1 MEPVFQYI
9 ANGLMVG
16 GVYALIAL
24 GIVLIY
30 KSTSVFNFAIGQ
42 MMMFGAFFFWMCD
55 ERFGLPIWAS
65 LLLALAG
72 GLVLA
77 LLIERFTLRPLI
89 GQPLLSAVLVTL
101 ALAYL
106 LNGVAMGIWGAY
118 QQRLPEFLPGAPV
131 SIGGIVFS
139 HDLVWSFFLA
149 MAVFVLLFLFYQ
161 RTRVGLAM
169 RATAESHQV
178 AQARGINVRAIFSV
192 SWALCGV
199 IAAVGGILLGY
210 RLGVSQF
217 LSLVGLK
224 AFPAVLFGGLDSI
237 AGALIGGVTVGV
249 LENLAG
255 GLIAPWMMEITPY
268 IILLLVLIFRP
279 EGLFGLKRIERI

>member
-1 MEPVFQYI
+1 MEAVLQYI

-16 GVYALIAL
+16 GIYALIAL
-24 GIVLIY
+24 GIVLVY

-42 MMMFGAFFFWMCD
+42 MMMFGAFFFWMCT
-55 ERFGLPIWAS
+55 EQFGLPIWAGIV
-65 LLLALAG
+65 LALIG
-72 GLVLA
+72 TVIVG

-101 ALAYL
+101 ALAYF
-106 LNGVAMGIWGAY
+106 LNGVAMGIWGPYPQA
-118 QQRLPEFLPGAPV
+118 LPDFLPGAPV
-131 SIGGIVFS
+131 SIGGIVFA
-139 HDLVWSFFLA
+139 HDLLWSFFLA
-149 MAVFVLLFLFYQ
+149 MAIFVVLLLFYQ

-169 RATAESHQV
+169 RATAESHDI
-178 AQARGINVRAIFSV
+178 AQARGINVRTIFSL
-192 SWALCGV
+192 SWAICGV
-199 IAAVGGILLGY
+199 VAAVGGMLLAY

-224 AFPAVLFGGLDSI
+224 AFPVVLLGGLDSI
-237 AGALIGGVTVGV
+237 GGALVGGLIVG
-249 LENLAG
+249 LAENLAG

>member
-1 MEPVFQYI
+1 MQALLQYT

-16 GVYALIAL
+16 GIYALIAL

-42 MMMFGAFFFWMCD
+42 MMMFGAFFFWMSV
-55 ERFGLPIWAS
+55 ETFHLPIWIGFIIS
-65 LLLALAG
+65 MLG
-72 GLVLA
+72 TVGVGI
-77 LLIERFTLRPLI
+77 LIERFTLRPLI

-101 ALAYL
+101 ALVYL

-118 QQRLPEFLPGAPV
+118 QQRLPDFLPGSPV
-131 SIGGIVFS
+131 NIGGIVFS
-139 HDLVWSFFLA
+139 HDLLWSFFLA
-149 MAVFVLLFLFYQ
+149 MMVFALLLLFYQ
-161 RTRVGLAM
+161 RTQTGLAM

-178 AQARGINVRAIFSV
+178 AQARGINVRSIFSV
-192 SWALCGV
+192 SWALCGL
-199 IAAVGGILLGY
+199 IAAISGMLLAY
-210 RLGVSQF
+210 RVGVSQF
-217 LSLVGLK
+217 LSLIGLK

-237 AGALIGGVTVGV
+237 TGALVGGLTVGV

-268 IILLLVLIFRP
+268 IILLLVLIIRP

>member
-1 MEPVFQYI
+1 MEAVLQYI

-42 MMMFGAFFFWMCD
+42 MMMFAAFFFWMFV
-55 ERFGLPIWAS
+55 EQVGLPIWLS
-65 LLLALAG
+65 LLLALLG
-72 GLVLA
+72 SVIVG
-77 LLIERFTLRPLI
+77 LLIERLTMRPLI
-89 GQPLLSAVLVTL
+89 GQPLLSAVLITL
-101 ALAYL
+101 ALAYF
-106 LNGVAMGIWGAY
+106 LNGVALGIWGAY
-118 QQRLPEFLPGAPV
+118 QQRLPEFLPGSPV
-131 SIGGIVFS
+131 SVGGIVFS
-139 HDLVWSFFLA
+139 HDLLWSFFLA
-149 MAVFVLLFLFYQ
+149 IILFVALYLFYQ
-161 RTRVGLAM
+161 KTRIGLAM

-178 AQARGINVRAIFSV
+178 AQARGIDVRKVFSL
-192 SWALCGV
+192 SWALCGFIV
-199 IAAVGGILLGY
+199 AVGGMLLAY

-224 AFPAVLFGGLDSI
+224 AFPVVLFGGLDSVG
-237 AGALIGGVTVGV
+237 GALIGGLTVGV

>member
-1 MEPVFQYI
+1 MEEVLQYI
-9 ANGLMVG
+9 VNGLLIG

-24 GIVLIY
+24 GIVLVY

-42 MMMFGAFFFWMCD
+42 MMMFGAFFFWMCT
-55 ERFGLPIWAS
+55 EQFGLPIWVS
-65 LLLALAG
+65 LLL
-72 GLVLA
+72 GLVGTVIVG

-101 ALAYL
+101 ALVYF

-118 QQRLPEFLPGAPV
+118 PQALPEFLPGAPV
-131 SIGGIVFS
+131 SVGGIVFA
-139 HDLVWSFFLA
+139 HDMLWSFFLA
-149 MAVFVLLFLFYQ
+149 MAIFVLLLLFYQ

-169 RATAESHQV
+169 RATAESHEI
-178 AQARGINVRAIFSV
+178 AQARGINVRTIFSL
-192 SWALCGV
+192 SWAICGV
-199 IAAVGGILLGY
+199 VAAVAGMLIAY

-224 AFPAVLFGGLDSI
+224 AFPAVMFGGLDSI
-237 AGALIGGVTVGV
+237 GGALIGGLTVGV

-268 IILLLVLIFRP
+268 IILLVVLIFRP

>member
-1 MEPVFQYI
+1 MEAVLQYI

-24 GIVLIY
+24 GIVLVY

-42 MMMFGAFFFWMCD
+42 MMMFGAFFFWMCT
-55 ERFGLPIWAS
+55 EQFGLPIWVS
-65 LLLALAG
+65 LLL
-72 GLVLA
+72 GLVGTVIVG

-101 ALAYL
+101 ALVYF

-118 QQRLPEFLPGAPV
+118 PQALPEFLPGAPV
-131 SIGGIVFS
+131 SVGGIVFA
-139 HDLVWSFFLA
+139 HDMLWSFFLA
-149 MAVFVLLFLFYQ
+149 MAIFVLLLLFYQ

-169 RATAESHQV
+169 RATAESHEI
-178 AQARGINVRAIFSV
+178 AQARGINVRTIFSL
-192 SWALCGV
+192 SWAICGV
-199 IAAVGGILLGY
+199 VAAVAGMLIAY

-224 AFPAVLFGGLDSI
+224 AFPAVMFGGLDSI
-237 AGALIGGVTVGV
+237 AGALIGGLTVGV

-268 IILLLVLIFRP
+268 IILLLVLILRP

>member
-1 MEPVFQYI
+1 MEAVLQYI

-16 GVYALIAL
+16 GIYALIAL

-42 MMMFGAFFFWMCD
+42 MMMFGAFFFWMTT
-55 ERFGLPIWAS
+55 EQFGLPIWA
-65 LLLALAG
+65 
-72 GLVLA
+72 GLVVSLTGSVVVG

-101 ALAYL
+101 ALVYF

-118 QQRLPEFLPGAPV
+118 PYRLPDFLPGAPV
-131 SIGGIVFS
+131 SIGGVVFP
-139 HDLVWSFFLA
+139 HDLLWSFFIA
-149 MAVFVLLFLFYQ
+149 MTLFVLLLLFYQ
-161 RTRVGLAM
+161 RTRMGLAM
-169 RATAESHQV
+169 RATAESHQI
-178 AQARGINVRAIFSV
+178 AQARGINVRTIFSM
-192 SWALCGV
+192 SWALCGLV
-199 IAAVGGILLGY
+199 AAVCGMLLAF

-237 AGALIGGVTVGV
+237 PGALIGGITVGV

-268 IILLLVLIFRP
+268 IILLLVLIVRP

>member
-1 MEPVFQYI
+1 MEAVLQYM

-16 GVYALIAL
+16 GIYALIAL

-42 MMMFGAFFFWMCD
+42 MMMFGAFFFWMSTD
-55 ERFGLPIWAS
+55 RFGLPIWTS
-65 LLLALAG
+65 LLLS
-72 GLVLA
+72 LVGSVIVA

-89 GQPLLSAVLVTL
+89 GQPLLSSVLVTL
-101 ALAYL
+101 ALVYF

-118 QQRLPEFLPGAPV
+118 QYKVAEFLPGAPV
-131 SIGGIVFS
+131 SVGGVVFS
-139 HDLVWSFFLA
+139 HDLLWSFFLA
-149 MAVFVLLFLFYQ
+149 MVLFVLLYLFYQ
-161 RTRVGLAM
+161 RTRMGLAM
-169 RATAESHQV
+169 RATAESHQI
-178 AQARGINVRAIFSV
+178 AQARGINVRTIFSL
-192 SWALCGV
+192 SWALCGL
-199 IAAVGGILLGY
+199 IAAVCGMLLAY

-217 LSLVGLK
+217 LSLIGLK

-237 AGALIGGVTVGV
+237 GGALIGGLTVGL

-255 GLIAPWMMEITPY
+255 GLIAPWLMEITPY

>member
-1 MEPVFQYI
+1 MEEVLQYI

-24 GIVLIY
+24 GIVLVY

-42 MMMFGAFFFWMCD
+42 MMMFGAFFFWMCT
-55 ERFGLPIWAS
+55 EQFGLPIWVS
-65 LLLALAG
+65 LLL
-72 GLVLA
+72 GLVGTVIVG

-101 ALAYL
+101 ALVYF

-118 QQRLPEFLPGAPV
+118 PQALPEFLPGAPV
-131 SIGGIVFS
+131 SVGGVVFA
-139 HDLVWSFFLA
+139 HDMLWSFFLA
-149 MAVFVLLFLFYQ
+149 MAIFVLLLLFYQ

-169 RATAESHQV
+169 RATAESHEI
-178 AQARGINVRAIFSV
+178 AQARGINVRTIFSL
-192 SWALCGV
+192 SWAICGV
-199 IAAVGGILLGY
+199 VAAVAGMLIAY

-224 AFPAVLFGGLDSI
+224 AFPAVMFGGLDSI
-237 AGALIGGVTVGV
+237 AGALIGGLTVGV

>member
-1 MEPVFQYI
+1 MEEVLQYI
-9 ANGLMVG
+9 VNGLLIG

-24 GIVLIY
+24 GIVLVY

-42 MMMFGAFFFWMCD
+42 MMMFGAFFLWMCV
-55 ERFGLPIWAS
+55 ERFGLPIWAGI
-65 LLLALAG
+65 LLALIG
-72 GLVLA
+72 TLIVGLLM
-77 LLIERFTLRPLI
+77 ERFALRPLI

-101 ALAYL
+101 ALVYF

-118 QQRLPEFLPGAPV
+118 PQALPEFLPGAPV
-131 SIGGIVFS
+131 SVGGVVFA
-139 HDLVWSFFLA
+139 HDLLWSFFLA
-149 MAVFVLLFLFYQ
+149 MTVFVLLLLFYQ

-169 RATAESHQV
+169 RATAESHDV
-178 AQARGINVRAIFSV
+178 AQARGINVRTIFSV
-192 SWALCGV
+192 SWALCGL
-199 IAAVGGILLGY
+199 IAAVGGMLLAY

-224 AFPAVLFGGLDSI
+224 AFPVVLLGGLDSV
-237 AGALIGGVTVGV
+237 AGALVGGLIVGLV
-249 LENLAG
+249 ENLAG

-268 IILLLVLIFRP
+268 IILLLVLVFRP

>member
-1 MEPVFQYI
+1 MEAVLQYI
-9 ANGLMVG
+9 ANGVMVG

-24 GIVLIY
+24 GIVLVY
-30 KSTSVFNFAIGQ
+30 KSTGVFNFAIGQ
-42 MMMFGAFFFWMCD
+42 MMMFGAFFLWMFT
-55 ERFGLPIWAS
+55 ERFGLPIWAGIV
-65 LLLALAG
+65 LALVGTAVVG
-72 GLVLA
+72 

-89 GQPLLSAVLVTL
+89 GQPLLGAVLVTL
-101 ALAYL
+101 ALVYF

-118 QQRLPEFLPGAPV
+118 QQRLPDFLPGAPV
-131 SIGGIVFS
+131 SVGGIIFA
-139 HDLVWSFFLA
+139 HDLLWSFFLA
-149 MAVFVLLFLFYQ
+149 MAIFVLLLLFYQ

-169 RATAESHQV
+169 RATAESHQI
-178 AQARGINVRAIFSV
+178 AQARGINVRAIFSL
-192 SWALCGV
+192 SWALCGLV
-199 IAAVGGILLGY
+199 AGVTGMLLAY

-217 LSLVGLK
+217 LSLIGLK

-237 AGALIGGVTVGV
+237 PGALIGGLTVGV

>member
-1 MEPVFQYI
+1 MEAVLQYM

-16 GVYALIAL
+16 GIYALIAL

-30 KSTSVFNFAIGQ
+30 KSTGVFNFAIGQ
-42 MMMFGAFFFWMCD
+42 MMMFGAFFFWMSTD
-55 ERFGLPIWAS
+55 RFGLPIWTA
-65 LLLALAG
+65 LLLSLVG
-72 GLVLA
+72 GAAVA

-89 GQPLLSAVLVTL
+89 GQPLLSSVLVTL
-101 ALAYL
+101 ALVYF

-118 QQRLPEFLPGAPV
+118 QYKVAEFLPGAPV
-131 SIGGIVFS
+131 SVGGVVFS
-139 HDLVWSFFLA
+139 HDLLWSFFLA
-149 MAVFVLLFLFYQ
+149 MVLFVLLYLFYQ
-161 RTRVGLAM
+161 RTRMGLAM
-169 RATAESHQV
+169 RATAESHQI
-178 AQARGINVRAIFSV
+178 AQARGINVRTIFSL
-192 SWALCGV
+192 SWALCGL
-199 IAAVGGILLGY
+199 IAAVCGMLLAY

-217 LSLVGLK
+217 LSLIGLK

-237 AGALIGGVTVGV
+237 GGALIGGLTVGL

-255 GLIAPWMMEITPY
+255 GLIAPWLMEITPY